1 MNRIYKFIM
10 LIVGILII
18 VNTTV
23 SFLFD
28 HKWADLINSISGL
41 CLFYS
46 ELIILLKGKRV
57 KRKYNISKFENYHPI
72 NLMFIL

>member
-10 LIVGILII
+10 LIVGIVII
-18 VNTTV
+18 ANTTV

-41 CLFYS
+41 VLILFGINYS
-46 ELIILLKGKRV
+46 SKKEELK
-57 KRKYNISKFENYHPI
+57 ENTI
-72 NLMFIL
+72 F

>member
-10 LIVGILII
+10 LIVGIVII
-18 VNTTV
+18 ANTTV

-41 CLFYS
+41 VLILFGINYS
-46 ELIILLKGKRV
+46 SKKRRV
-57 KRKYNISKFENYHPI
+57 KRKYNILNS
-72 NLMFIL
+72 

>member
-10 LIVGILII
+10 LIVGIVII
-18 VNTTV
+18 ANTTV

-41 CLFYS
+41 VLILFGINYS
-46 ELIILLKGKRV
+46 SSKKKNKNINRHV
-57 KRKYNISKFENYHPI
+57 KKI
-72 NLMFIL
+72 

>member
-41 CLFYS
+41 VLILFGINYS
-46 ELIILLKGKRV
+46 FKMKE
-57 KRKYNISKFENYHPI
+57 S
-72 NLMFIL
+72 

>member
-10 LIVGILII
+10 LIVGIVII
-18 VNTTV
+18 ANTTV

-41 CLFYS
+41 VLILFGINYS
-46 ELIILLKGKRV
+46 SKKRRRV
-57 KRKYNISKFENYHPI
+57 KRKYNILNS
-72 NLMFIL
+72 

>member
-10 LIVGILII
+10 LIVGIVII
-18 VNTTV
+18 ANTTV

-41 CLFYS
+41 VLILFGINYS
-46 ELIILLKGKRV
+46 SKRRRIKKNTIFQIV
-57 KRKYNISKFENYHPI
+57 ENYQPI
-72 NLMFIL
+72 NLMFF